1 MLAEAQRSWG
11 CERSPYAAVGPR
23 RGALPRAGAGGL
35 ELGFGALA
43 GLLFK
48 GGVSLPSTGSS
59 VPAG

>member
-1 MLAEAQRSWG
+1 M
-11 CERSPYAAVGPR
+11 RSPYAAVGLQ